1 MQNNNIEAVCPMKS
15 TMQALTEIKQQQQ
28 QQDRK
33 VMAIDMP
40 IETRT
45 LPASQR
51 FAWGSRTR
59 YAPRID
65 ASAREQNKLR

>member
-1 MQNNNIEAVCPMKS
+1 MKS
-15 TMQALTEIKQQQQ
+15 MMEALTEIQQQQQ

-33 VMAIDMP
+33 VMVIDMP
-40 IETRT
+40 IETRA

-59 YAPRID
+59 YA
-65 ASAREQNKLR
+65 

>member
-1 MQNNNIEAVCPMKS
+1 MKPMI
-15 TMQALTEIKQQQQ
+15 QALTDIQQQQQQ

-33 VMAIDMP
+33 EMVIDMP
-40 IETRT
+40 IKTRA

-59 YAPRID
+59 YVRRTD
-65 ASAREQNKLR
+65 ASAREQNALR